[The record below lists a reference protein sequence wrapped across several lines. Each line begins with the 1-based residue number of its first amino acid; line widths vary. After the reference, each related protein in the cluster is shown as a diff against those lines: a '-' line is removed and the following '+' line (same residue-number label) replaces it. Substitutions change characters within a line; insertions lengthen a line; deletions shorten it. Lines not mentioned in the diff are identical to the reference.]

1 MGKLPAVG
9 LLFCF
14 SGVVTAQP
22 SFHVYV
28 GHIETNAVVL
38 AWGHTDGGGNTIGR
52 GSRSHGKA
60 RVQVGDRRAETNES
74 WATISGLKPDTSYP
88 YEVILNGATIGK
100 GTVRTNA
107 EKADRVAFFV
117 IGDWGTGEPP
127 QYKIAAEMKKELER
141 RAGTDNPI
149 RFVLTTG
156 DNIYSPVPLGRFS
169 RNSGDSDRDWGPK
182 FFEPYKDV
190 LRHVPFYATLGNHD
204 GNESERRDDLM
215 VYLDNLFFP
224 GGKPARYYQLSY
236 GGLLDCFAL
245 DSSMNSQS
253 GSTKAMYAPGSD
265 QHRWLEQQLRASKAP
280 WKIPFFHHPIY
291 NAGPRHGASR
301 EPLRHFVKLFE
312 DNGVRVVFTGH
323 EHNFQISEAN
333 ATTKQILYVITGSGG
348 QLREGDVR
356 SSMKAAH
363 IAAWAPQHQF
373 VVVEIFGDTMK
384 ITPISYEPM
393 RIIDAA
399 GKPVNPPF
407 NVVLPA
413 KPQVVAPTGA
423 AK

>member
-14 SGVVTAQP
+14 CGVLAAQQ

-28 GHIETNAVVL
+28 GHIETHAVVL

-52 GSRSHGKA
+52 GSKSHGKA
-60 RVQVGDRRAETNES
+60 RVQVGDRRADTNES
-74 WATISGLKPDTSYP
+74 WATISGLKPDTPYP
-88 YEVILNGATIGK
+88 YEVILNGNTIGK

-117 IGDWGTGEPP
+117 IGDWGTGDSP

-141 RAGTDNPI
+141 RMGSDNPI

-156 DNIYSPVPLGRFS
+156 DNIYAQAALGPFS

-190 LRHVPFYATLGNHD
+190 LRRVPFYATLGNHD
-204 GNESERRDDLM
+204 GNESEQRADLS

-245 DSSMNSQS
+245 DSSMNSEA
-253 GSTKAMYAPGSD
+253 GSRKAAFAPGSE
-265 QHRWLEQQLRASKAP
+265 QHRWLQQQLRSSRAP

-291 NAGPRHGASR
+291 NAGPRHGAS
-301 EPLRHFVKLFE
+301 LQALQHFVKLFE
-312 DNGVRVVFTGH
+312 ENGVRVVFTGH
-323 EHNFQISEAN
+323 EHNFQVSEAN
-333 ATTKQILYVITGSGG
+333 DATRQILYVITGSGG
-348 QLREGDVR
+348 QLRDGDVR
-356 SSMKAAH
+356 ASMKDAH

-373 VVVEIFGDTMK
+373 LVVEIFGNNLK

-393 RIIDAA
+393 RIVNAL
-399 GKPVNPPF
+399 GKGVKPQF
-407 NVVLPA
+407 DVVLPA
-413 KPQVVAPTGA
+413 KPRAVAPKGA
-423 AK
+423 GK